1 MTALLTFLL
10 LFAAGTAAPRPG
22 DAVVRLSPREVQSAL
37 AVHEAVVVDVRG
49 DVPYS
54 LEHIRGAVSIPIGLI
69 AQRANE
75 LSREKLIVTYCTC
88 KLEES
93 SAAAALAFRN
103 AGFAR
108 VAVLEGGTGAWREAG
123 FPVDVAPPDPEARPM
138 PPPGMKEIPSNA
150 SPAAPR
156 RAAEAEPAHG
166 RLMPPAQIRCDRND
180 VTVYEGRV
188 LSYRRGTGR
197 TTLRMRTDSD
207 TTENV
212 VLRHPGS
219 SDPTRWFLLNGQ
231 PFRAG
236 DWKRLERRRGV
247 LRAGMRANA
256 WVCSDGK
263 AIVDWRPGE
272 SGAAE

>member
-22 DAVVRLSPREVQSAL
+22 DGVVRLSPREVQSAL

-54 LEHIRGAVSIPIGLI
+54 LEHVRGAVSIPIGLI

-93 SAAAALAFRN
+93 SAAAALAFQN

-108 VAVLEGGTGAWREAG
+108 VAVLEGGTRAWREAG
-123 FPVDVAPPDPEARPM
+123 LPVDVAPADPEARPM
-138 PPPGMKEIPSNA
+138 PPPGMTEIPSNA
-150 SPAAPR
+150 SAAAPNR
-156 RAAEAEPAHG
+156 G
-166 RLMPPAQIRCDRND
+166 RLRPPPQIRCDRND

-188 LSYRRGTGR
+188 LSYRRGTGK

-219 SDPTRWFLLNGQ
+219 SDPSRWFLVNGQ
-231 PFRAG
+231 PFRAA
-236 DWKRLERRRGV
+236 DWKRIERSRGV
-247 LRAGMRANA
+247 LRAGVRANA

-263 AIVDWRPGE
+263 AIVDWRPAG